1 MYPEKS
7 IRLNAFQANIPFL
20 YLPKTIK
27 PDIFYFLEDIEREH
41 WPEIG
46 QLSKGFTAKYL
57 IFFLTASRK
66 VTCSH
71 L

>member
-46 QLSKGFTAKYL
+46 QLSKGFTAKQEGNL
-57 IFFLTASRK
+57 QSFIRK
-66 VTCSH
+66 RI
-71 L
+71 LFG